1 MAMMILKSIN
11 ESVDQ
16 SDLIYTHRVYEFLIF
31 ELWDE
36 EINVRKI
43 IAVEGTSYKF
53 LQAFFFA
60 ASEVAS
66 STPMIF
72 VRFISDLVR

>member
-11 ESVDQ
+11 ESIDSKQ
-16 SDLIYTHRVYEFLIF
+16 WRCEFLIF

-43 IAVEGTSYKF
+43 IVVEGTSYKF
-53 LQAFFFA
+53 LQAFF
-60 ASEVAS
+60 SQLHKLRLQLGWS
-66 STPMIF
+66 SL
-72 VRFISDLVR
+72 DLFQT